1 MENQILNAAETL
13 LVPDASS
20 DDAEISVQKMT
31 RYNLPSSF
39 GLPS

>member
-20 DDAEISVQKMT
+20 DAEISVQKMT